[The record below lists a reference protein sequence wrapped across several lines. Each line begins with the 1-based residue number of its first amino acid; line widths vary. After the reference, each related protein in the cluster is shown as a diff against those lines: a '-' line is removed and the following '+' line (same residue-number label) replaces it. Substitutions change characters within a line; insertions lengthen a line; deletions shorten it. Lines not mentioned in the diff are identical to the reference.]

1 MTRLTFVAVVMAA
14 LGWGISVAKTDQPTL
29 NLARASLGSTSSDAQ
44 ISCLAKNIYWESRSE
59 PRAGQ
64 LAVAHVTVNRMVHP
78 KFPSTICGV
87 VYQGEESTFG
97 RCQFSWWCDG
107 KSDHPTEHRAW
118 KSALKLAAAVVS
130 RKHSDPTNGALFYH
144 HHQVRPHWA
153 ASKRL
158 SRHIGKHLF
167 YH

>member
-1 MTRLTFVAVVMAA
+1 MAT
-14 LGWGISVAKTDQPTL
+14 LGWGIPAAKADQPAL
-29 NLARASLGSTSSDAQ
+29 ILASASLGNTSSDAQ

-59 PRAGQ
+59 PRTGQ

-87 VYQGEESTFG
+87 VYQGDESTFG

-107 KSDHPTEHRAW
+107 KSDHPTEHGAW

-130 RKHSDPTNGALFYH
+130 RKHPDPTNGALFFH
-144 HHQVRPHWA
+144 NHQVRPHWA
-153 ASKRL
+153 ARKRL
-158 SRHIGKHLF
+158 SARIGNHLF

>member
-1 MTRLTFVAVVMAA
+1 MAT
-14 LGWGISVAKTDQPTL
+14 LGWSISVAKADQPTL
-29 NLARASLGSTSSDAQ
+29 NLASASLGNTSSDAQ

-64 LAVAHVTVNRMVHP
+64 LAVAHVTINRMVHP
-78 KFPSTICGV
+78 KFPATICGV
-87 VYQGEESTFG
+87 VYQGDESTFG

-118 KSALKLAAAVVS
+118 KSAVELAAAVVS
-130 RKHSDPTNGALFYH
+130 GRHSDPTNGALFFH
-144 HHQVRPHWA
+144 HHKVRPHWA
-153 ASKRL
+153 TSKRL
-158 SRHIGKHLF
+158 SAQIGKHLY